1 MKSTSTVNQR
11 SFGATLLGLYVTV
24 SFVSAGLVFLVQP
37 MATRLLLPKFG
48 GSAAVWNTAMVVF
61 QSLLLG
67 GYLFAHAVV
76 RFPARVRRALHL
88 VLIALPLATLP
99 FAIPEGLADGS
110 PTLSVILTLTV
121 MVGAPYFVLT
131 TMSPTIQRWFGE
143 TNHPLAHNPYP
154 LYAAGNVGSILG
166 LLAYPFVLE
175 PLFDLRQQAVAFAIG
190 YAALAV
196 LVGIIVGWFF
206 ANGAQTVGA
215 EEATTR
221 QDGGAAISTGRT
233 IYLSFVPSF
242 LLLGVTRHVSTD
254 VAAFPLLWIVPLVI
268 YLGSFVLAFRGP
280 GRALPAATRALR
292 LTLIPAVIIASGA
305 ASRVLVVA
313 ITIPLV
319 VFALAAY
326 VGHRR
331 LYDGRPAVDQLTRF
345 YLLLSVGG
353 LLGGIGG
360 ALVAPVVFKSVL
372 EYPIGLVLAATLL
385 SQRAVSRPQ
394 MAKLIAVVLFGA
406 ALALGMVSGADVSR
420 LLFFGAAGIVAFAG
434 SWRAGVFTAAF
445 AVLAV
450 IVALPAAGS
459 KILAAERTF
468 YGTYQVRELS
478 DVHVLLSGT
487 TIHGAQVWSAEGPG
501 QLAIGYYDPAGP
513 AGHVLTGY
521 ADRTD
526 VLDVGVIGLGA
537 GALAAYLGPADSMT
551 FYEIDQAV
559 VEFAQ
564 DPALFAYLSDS
575 QGRVDVVLGDGRL
588 ELARLDPDHDV
599 LVVDA
604 FSSDSIPI
612 HLLTL
617 EAVQLYLDSVKVD
630 GIVMFHISNRHLVL
644 SPVVGRIGLELGLH
658 ARVAAFQPG
667 SEDTFASAS
676 IWVVMGKSA
685 AAVDAATSHPMWTDI
700 ADDGP
705 LWTDDYS
712 NVVSVIRWK

>member
-1 MKSTSTVNQR
+1 MTSIPAVDQR
-11 SFGATLLGLYVTV
+11 RSGAALLGLYVTV

-67 GYLFAHAVV
+67 GYLVAHAVV
-76 RFPARVRRALHL
+76 RLPPKARRALHL

-99 FAIPEGLADGS
+99 FVIPEGLADGS

-121 MVGAPYFVLT
+121 MVGAPYFALT

-166 LLAYPFVLE
+166 LLAYPFVFE
-175 PLFDLRQQAVAFAIG
+175 PLFDLRQQAVAFAVG
-190 YAALAV
+190 YAVLAV
-196 LVGIIVGWFF
+196 LVGVIVGWFF
-206 ANGAQTVGA
+206 AKGGHTVPTIDEINGAN
-215 EEATTR
+215 AT
-221 QDGGAAISTGRT
+221 GPISTGRT

-254 VAAFPLLWIVPLVI
+254 VAAFPLLWIIPLVI
-268 YLGSFVLAFRGP
+268 YLGSFVVAFRGA
-280 GRALPAATRALR
+280 GKALPAANRTLR
-292 LTLIPAVIIASGA
+292 LVLIPAIIIASGT

-313 ITIPLV
+313 ISIPLI
-319 VFALAAY
+319 VFALTAY

-331 LYDGRPAVDQLTRF
+331 LYDGRPGVDQLTRF
-345 YLLLSVGG
+345 YLLLSGGG

-360 ALVAPVVFKSVL
+360 ALVAPVVFKSVF

-385 SQRAVSRPQ
+385 SQPMVSRRQ
-394 MAKLIAVVLFGA
+394 MGKLIAVVLFVA
-406 ALALGMVSGADVSR
+406 ALALGMVAGTDVSR
-420 LLFFGAAGIVAFAG
+420 LLFFGVAGIVAFAW
-434 SWRAGVFTAAF
+434 SWRAWVFTAALV
-445 AVLAV
+445 VLAV
-450 IVALPAAGS
+450 IGAQPAAGS

-487 TIHGAQVWSAEGPG
+487 TIHGSQVWSAGGPG
-501 QLAIGYYDPAGP
+501 SLAMGYYDPAGP
-513 AGHVLTGY
+513 AGHVLASY
-521 ADRTD
+521 AERPEPFDA
-526 VLDVGVIGLGA
+526 GVIGLGA
-537 GALAAYLGPADSMT
+537 GALAAYIGPDDAMT

-559 VEFAQ
+559 VDFAQ
-564 DPALFAYLSDS
+564 DPDLFAYLRDAAGSI
-575 QGRVDVVLGDGRL
+575 DVVVGDGRL
-588 ELARLDPDHDV
+588 ELARLGPQHDV
-599 LVVDA
+599 LVIDA

-617 EAVQLYLDSVKVD
+617 EAVELYLDSVKKD
-630 GIVMFHISNRHLVL
+630 GIVMFHISNRHLGL
-644 SPVVGRIGLELGLH
+644 SPVVGRVSQELGLH
-658 ARVAAFQPG
+658 ARIAAYQPG
-667 SEDTFASAS
+667 PEDTFASPS
-676 IWVVMGKSA
+676 TWVVMGRSEETIQ
-685 AAVDAATSHPMWTDI
+685 AATTDPMWSTI
-700 ADDGP
+700 ATDGP

>member
-1 MKSTSTVNQR
+1 MTSIPAVDQR
-11 SFGATLLGLYVTV
+11 RSGAALLGLYVTV

-61 QSLLLG
+61 QTLLLG

-76 RFPARVRRALHL
+76 RFPTKVRRALHL

-121 MVGAPYFVLT
+121 MVGAPYFALT

-190 YAALAV
+190 YGVLAV
-196 LVGIIVGWFF
+196 LVGMIVGWFF
-206 ANGAQTVGA
+206 AGGAQTVGTMD
-215 EEATTR
+215 ATTGT
-221 QDGGAAISTGRT
+221 DATASISTGRT

-254 VAAFPLLWIVPLVI
+254 VAAFPLLWIIPLVI

-280 GRALPAATRALR
+280 GKALPAATRTLR
-292 LTLIPAVIIASGA
+292 LVLIPAIIVASGA

-313 ITIPLV
+313 VSIPLV
-319 VFALAAY
+319 AFALAAY

-331 LYDGRPAVDQLTRF
+331 LYDGRPGVDQLTRF

-360 ALVAPVVFKSVL
+360 ALVAPVVFKSVF

-385 SQRAVSRPQ
+385 SQPVVSRQ
-394 MAKLIAVVLFGA
+394 QITKLLAVVLFGS
-406 ALALGMVSGADVSR
+406 ALALGMVAGTDVSR
-420 LLFFGAAGIVAFAG
+420 LLLFGVAGIVAFAW
-434 SWRAGVFTAAF
+434 SWRAWVFTAAF
-445 AVLAV
+445 AVLA
-450 IVALPAAGS
+450 IVVAQPAAGS

-487 TIHGAQVWSAEGPG
+487 TVHGAQVWSADGPG
-501 QLAIGYYDPAGP
+501 SLAIGYYDPAGP
-513 AGHVLTGY
+513 AGQVLAGY

-526 VLDVGVIGLGA
+526 PFDVGVIGLGA
-537 GALAAYLGPADSMT
+537 GALAAYLGPDDSMT

-564 DPALFAYLSDS
+564 DPELFAYLSDS

-617 EAVQLYLDSVKVD
+617 EAVQLYLASIKAD
-630 GIVMFHISNRHLVL
+630 GVVMFHISNRHLVL
-644 SPVVGRIGLELGLH
+644 SPVVGRIGQELGLH

-667 SEDTFASAS
+667 AEDTLASPS
-676 IWVVMGKSA
+676 IWVVMGTSEKAVEA
-685 AAVDAATSHPMWTDI
+685 AASDPMWTSV
-700 ADDGP
+700 AVDGP

-712 NVVSVIRWK
+712 NVVSVIRWR

>member
-1 MKSTSTVNQR
+1 M
-11 SFGATLLGLYVTV
+11 
-24 SFVSAGLVFLVQP
+24 
-37 MATRLLLPKFG
+37 
-48 GSAAVWNTAMVVF
+48 
-61 QSLLLG
+61 
-67 GYLFAHAVV
+67 
-76 RFPARVRRALHL
+76 
-88 VLIALPLATLP
+88 
-99 FAIPEGLADGS
+99 
-110 PTLSVILTLTV
+110 
-121 MVGAPYFVLT
+121 
-131 TMSPTIQRWFGE
+131 
-143 TNHPLAHNPYP
+143 
-154 LYAAGNVGSILG
+154 
-166 LLAYPFVLE
+166 
-175 PLFDLRQQAVAFAIG
+175 
-190 YAALAV
+190 
-196 LVGIIVGWFF
+196 
-206 ANGAQTVGA
+206 
-215 EEATTR
+215 
-221 QDGGAAISTGRT
+221 
-233 IYLSFVPSF
+233 
-242 LLLGVTRHVSTD
+242 
-254 VAAFPLLWIVPLVI
+254 
-268 YLGSFVLAFRGP
+268 
-280 GRALPAATRALR
+280 
-292 LTLIPAVIIASGA
+292 
-305 ASRVLVVA
+305 
-313 ITIPLV
+313 
-319 VFALAAY
+319 
-326 VGHRR
+326 
-331 LYDGRPAVDQLTRF
+331 
-345 YLLLSVGG
+345 
-353 LLGGIGG
+353 
-360 ALVAPVVFKSVL
+360 
-372 EYPIGLVLAATLL
+372 
-385 SQRAVSRPQ
+385 
-394 MAKLIAVVLFGA
+394 
-406 ALALGMVSGADVSR
+406 
-420 LLFFGAAGIVAFAG
+420 AFAG

-501 QLAIGYYDPAGP
+501 KLAIGYYDPAGP